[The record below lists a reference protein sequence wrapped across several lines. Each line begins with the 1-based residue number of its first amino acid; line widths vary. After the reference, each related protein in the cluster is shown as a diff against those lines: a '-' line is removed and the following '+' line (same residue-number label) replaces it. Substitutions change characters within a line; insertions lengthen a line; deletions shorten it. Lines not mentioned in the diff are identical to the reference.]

1 MLILGELVPKS
12 IALHYAERIAAF
24 TAWPVHFLSLAAYP
38 VVRFLTLA
46 TDAITRLFGVRRRSA
61 LPFIT
66 AEEIKTM
73 VDAGEEGG
81 VLETGE
87 KQMIY
92 SVFAFGDTLVRE
104 VMVPRIDVLA
114 VGADT
119 PLDTAMDTV
128 IQAGFSRVPVYRE
141 NIDDVVG
148 VLYVKDLLR
157 HWRECGLAGPVGDLT
172 RPAYFVPETKMVDDL
187 LREMQRSK
195 VHMAVVVDEYGGTAG
210 VVTIEDLVEEIV
222 GEIHDEYDEAEE
234 VLVEKMNGP
243 EGLFNARIPLDDVNQ
258 LMGLHLEAEDVDTLG
273 GLIYSAL
280 GRVPEMGDKVDLDD
294 ATITVLS
301 LAGRRIKR
309 VRVTRRA
316 KPAPDALAQAGQI
329 TGGME

>member
-1 MLILGELVPKS
+1 
-12 IALHYAERIAAF
+12 
-24 TAWPVHFLSLAAYP
+24 
-38 VVRFLTLA
+38 
-46 TDAITRLFGVRRRSA
+46 
-61 LPFIT
+61 
-66 AEEIKTM
+66 
-73 VDAGEEGG
+73 
-81 VLETGE
+81 
-87 KQMIY
+87 
-92 SVFAFGDTLVRE
+92 
-104 VMVPRIDVLA
+104 
-114 VGADT
+114 
-119 PLDTAMDTV
+119 
-128 IQAGFSRVPVYRE
+128 
-141 NIDDVVG
+141 
-148 VLYVKDLLR
+148 
-157 HWRECGLAGPVGDLT
+157 
-172 RPAYFVPETKMVDDL
+172 
-187 LREMQRSK
+187 
-195 VHMAVVVDEYGGTAG
+195 
-210 VVTIEDLVEEIV
+210 VTIEDLVEEIV